1 MNMQAI
7 MMQARKMQ
15 KDIEKTQ
22 KELEEM
28 SYEGKSQMVTAVIGG
43 NNKIASIKIDSENV
57 DKEDIELLED
67 MILIAINN
75 AIDKMEKDKQEKLG
89 EYSNMFNGLM

>member
-1 MNMQAI
+1 
-7 MMQARKMQ
+7 MQ

-22 KELEEM
+22 KELEGM

-43 NNKIASIKIDSENV
+43 NNKIFSIKIDSENV

-67 MILIAINN
+67 MILIAVNN
-75 AIDKMEKDKQEKLG
+75 AIEKMEKDKQEKLG
-89 EYSNMFNGLM
+89 KYSNMFNGLM